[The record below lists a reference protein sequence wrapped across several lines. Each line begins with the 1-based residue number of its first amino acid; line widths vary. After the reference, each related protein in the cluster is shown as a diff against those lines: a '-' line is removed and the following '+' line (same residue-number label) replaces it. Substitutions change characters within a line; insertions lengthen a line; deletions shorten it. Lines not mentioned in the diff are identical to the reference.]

1 MSVSVENHRRRSD
14 YETDAPF
21 GRSNARRN
29 HSNGR
34 PVKPRGREEGPLWG
48 FSYDRAES
56 AIHLLLAFIMVG
68 GLAGLLWN
76 FVAPEATKPAE
87 PVKSAALP
95 APAPAVPAQPQAQP
109 EKPIA
114 APAMQKVESVKPAEP
129 AAAPALQKVENVKPA
144 EPVAAPAKPEPLAAA
159 LMSHTPIAN
168 APAPLPPPPAEL
180 REKLAAPAET
190 APATEA
196 VKPHLVEPIPVR
208 SETEAPPPVE
218 SAKAEP
224 KAEPTEANSVRT
236 AHCYLKLSGRVLT
249 NGTCRVEITDNGII
263 FQLPGKPLEI
273 THEHGRAWIATL
285 GGRSLGKVYKSGS
298 CWGARGFYA
307 CKNG

>member
-76 FVAPEATKPAE
+76 FVAPEATKPAA

-95 APAPAVPAQPQAQP
+95 APAPAVPAQPQP
-109 EKPIA
+109 SPRSPLA

-129 AAAPALQKVENVKPA
+129 VAAPALQKIENVKPA

-208 SETEAPPPVE
+208 SETEAA
-218 SAKAEP
+218 SA
-224 KAEPTEANSVRT
+224 
-236 AHCYLKLSGRVLT
+236 
-249 NGTCRVEITDNGII
+249 
-263 FQLPGKPLEI
+263 
-273 THEHGRAWIATL
+273 
-285 GGRSLGKVYKSGS
+285 GGVGEGGAQS
-298 CWGARGFYA
+298 GARRGEQRQDRPLLSQALGSGADERDLPRRDHRQRHHFPA
-307 CKNG
+307 TGQAARNHA